1 MLTKRQEAELVTSIQ
16 GRGEVPLKFSYLGE
30 GAQNWVAIA
39 KKRSGGGINSTEA
52 NLLKKRI
59 QDFVESFEN
68 KEKINVIDIGCGDG
82 TPILPVLNE
91 LKRQNV
97 QFRYIP
103 LDISAEM
110 IDVAEKTVL
119 QNFSNCEVKK
129 VVLDFEL
136 GNFSDVTYELKTGGY
151 SNLLC
156 FLGSTV
162 GNFSDRNRVL
172 TNLRDSMGTGDFLL
186 VGVEMTNFSKVTKL
200 ISHYTNQ
207 EVESLLFNIPS
218 EIGVKK
224 SAITYEVEWN
234 DKENQIECWMILKD
248 DQKIKVGNDS
258 FVLENDEKI
267 LLARSV
273 KFNEWTFTKLMSD
286 VGFRTELLTTTKDR
300 GYVLSLVQ
308 PTRYNV

>member
-1 MLTKRQEAELVTSIQ
+1 M
-16 GRGEVPLKFSYLGE
+16 
-30 GAQNWVAIA
+30 
-39 KKRSGGGINSTEA
+39 
-52 NLLKKRI
+52 
-59 QDFVESFEN
+59 
-68 KEKINVIDIGCGDG
+68 
-82 TPILPVLNE
+82 
-91 LKRQNV
+91 

-103 LDISAEM
+103 LDISSEM
-110 IDVAEKTVL
+110 IDVAEKTVST
-119 QNFSNCEVKK
+119 NFPGSEIRK

-136 GNFSDVTYELKTGGY
+136 GNFSD
-151 SNLLC
+151 
-156 FLGSTV
+156 
-162 GNFSDRNRVL
+162 RNRIL

-200 ISHYTNQ
+200 VSHYIND
-207 EVESLLFNIPS
+207 EVESLLLNIPL
-218 EIGVKK
+218 EVGVKK
-224 SAITYEVEWN
+224 SAIEYEVEWN

-248 DQKIKVGNDS
+248 DQKINIGSDS
-258 FVLENDEKI
+258 FKLEKDEKI